1 MPAAV
6 GTDVVEWRGGLATA
20 KLLSIHGR
28 HAPNWEY
35 APRSR
40 STRMDAAWTCWTGPE
55 LIFRSRALY
64 ALFMLEIDSDR
75 VWEG

>member
-35 APRSR
+35 APMLLLLLLLLLDR
-40 STRMDAAWTCWTGPE
+40 TGTD
-55 LIFRSRALY
+55 I
-64 ALFMLEIDSDR
+64 
-75 VWEG
+75 

>member
-28 HAPNWEY
+28 LLLLLLLLLLD
-35 APRSR
+35 R
-40 STRMDAAWTCWTGPE
+40 TGTD
-55 LIFRSRALY
+55 I
-64 ALFMLEIDSDR
+64 
-75 VWEG
+75 